1 MKDRNAILDLLREI
15 IADLDAIELS
25 SNNQLEVDIKKL
37 KNIYVKI
44 YFDCI
49 SFINVN
55 TDIFLIDYEEL
66 IAFAYDCIEFK
77 DADLSRVGEDLLY
90 AIIDLKNKIKEMD
103 IYEK

>member
-55 TDIFLIDYEEL
+55 TNIFLIDYEEL
-66 IAFAYDCIEFK
+66 MTFANDCFEFK
-77 DADLSRVGEDLLY
+77 DADLVRIGEDLLY
-90 AIIDLKNKIKEMD
+90 AVIDLKNILVKEN
-103 IYEK
+103 IL

>member
-55 TDIFLIDYEEL
+55 TNIFLIDYEEL
-66 IAFAYDCIEFK
+66 MTFANDCIEFK

>member
-55 TDIFLIDYEEL
+55 TNIFLIDYEEL
-66 IAFAYDCIEFK
+66 MTFANDCIEFK
-77 DADLSRVGEDLLY
+77 DADLVRIGEDLLY
-90 AIIDLKNKIKEMD
+90 AVIDLKNILVKEN
-103 IYEK
+103 IL

>member
-25 SNNQLEVDIKKL
+25 SNNKFEVDIKKF

-55 TDIFLIDYEEL
+55 TNIFLIDYEEL
-66 IAFAYDCIEFK
+66 MTFANDCIEFK
-77 DADLSRVGEDLLY
+77 DADLVRIGEDLLY
-90 AIIDLKNKIKEMD
+90 AVIDLKNILVKEN
-103 IYEK
+103 IL

>member
-49 SFINVN
+49 SFIRVIY
-55 TDIFLIDYEEL
+55 IFVI
-66 IAFAYDCIEFK
+66 K
-77 DADLSRVGEDLLY
+77 
-90 AIIDLKNKIKEMD
+90 IIIVV
-103 IYEK
+103 IIIH

>member
-49 SFINVN
+49 SYINVN
-55 TDIFLIDYEEL
+55 TNIFLIDYEEL
-66 IAFAYDCIEFK
+66 MTFANDCIEFK
-77 DADLSRVGEDLLY
+77 DADLVRIGEDLLY
-90 AIIDLKNKIKEMD
+90 AVIDLKNILVKEN
-103 IYEK
+103 IL